1 MEIIVKSIGREWK
14 IEAPETFWNHFL
26 ALLADSY
33 KKDDSEGFHNI
44 ARAKEDEYF
53 DIVKQI
59 EKDK

>member
-1 MEIIVKSIGREWK
+1 MEITVKSVGREWK

-26 ALLADSY
+26 SLLADSY

-59 EKDK
+59 EKEK